1 MENHRTDLIEAIEE
15 GRTVEEAVE
24 KALAKLGLTLDQ
36 VDVQILDEGSK
47 GVLGLVGTKQAKVL
61 VRKKVVANEVQQKI
75 EEIASGL
82 MRLMGVSAQIS
93 IKVENGVH
101 NVNID
106 TAGVDGLLIG
116 RKAQTLESLEYLL
129 RRMVGKQLK
138 RSVRMQVDVG
148 GYKQRRI
155 ASLRKKALAI
165 ADKVKASNKEVQ
177 MEPLSA
183 ADRRIVHLALAN
195 DPKVKTYTVGDG
207 DLKSV
212 VIAPQKKGKSNNQ
225 EANKK

>member
-1 MENHRTDLIEAIEE
+1 MENHRTDLNEAVEE

-36 VDVQILDEGSK
+36 VDVEILDEGSK
-47 GVLGLVGTKQAKVL
+47 GVLGLVGTKQAKVR
-61 VRKKVVANEVQQKI
+61 VRKKPVADEVQQKI
-75 EEIASGL
+75 EELASGL
-82 MRLMGVSAQIS
+82 MKLIGVSAQIN
-93 IKVENGVH
+93 IKIENGVH
-101 NVNID
+101 SVSID
-106 TAGVDGLLIG
+106 TAGADGLLIG
-116 RKAQTLESLEYLL
+116 RKAQTLEALEYLL

-148 GYKQRRI
+148 GYKQRRV

-165 ADKVKASNKEVQ
+165 AEKVKSSNKEIQ
-177 MEPLSA
+177 MEPLSP

-207 DLKSV
+207 DMKNV
-212 VIAPQKKGKSNNQ
+212 VIAPQKKGKSNAQ
-225 EANKK
+225 GAK